1 MRRILIDNNVKAI
14 ATDYLRALKDKKEMH
29 WREMPIAR
37 LKMVYDAL
45 DERSGLRCYV
55 FLLMMLYDRIILLHS
70 TEFTA
75 FHDTY
80 FSRWDAEDLSTKV
93 KVKKKE
99 MPFYQAVQWA
109 MRYEDVRKDL
119 LPSFIGRLQINACG
133 YCNEVSI
140 VSGEKTVDGN
150 QSIWARYEVDHF
162 YPKDKYPYLS
172 TSFYNFQPS
181 CGNCNG
187 SKSDNMALFNL
198 YTDDTNEQDVFRFTI
213 GDADQILDALIKSNP
228 DALEIHLV
236 SDDKELQRNHDEL
249 FHVESVYQKGHCKD
263 AWRIMDILYGHKD
276 SYIRSLKAFLCGRL
290 AGSDHDILM
299 NYFKEYDYDM
309 NKDMVHK
316 KPLNKLA
323 QDIVDFYEV

>member
-1 MRRILIDNNVKAI
+1 MRRMLIDNNVKAI
-14 ATDYLRALKDKKEMH
+14 ATDYLRALKGKT
-29 WREMPIAR
+29 WREKPMKR

-45 DERSGLRCYV
+45 DGQGGLRCYV
-55 FLLMMLYDRIILLHS
+55 SLLMMLYDRIILLHS

-119 LPSFIGRLQINACG
+119 LPSFIGRLQINACV

-140 VSGEKTVDGN
+140 ASGEKTEDGN
-150 QSIWARYEVDHF
+150 KEIWARYEVDHF

-181 CGNCNG
+181 CGNCNV
-187 SKSDNMALFNL
+187 SKSDKMALFNL
-198 YTDDTNEQDVFRFTI
+198 YTDDTGKQDVFRFTI
-213 GDADQILDALIKSNP
+213 GDADQISKARINSNP

-236 SDDKELQRNHDEL
+236 SDDVELQRNHDEL
-249 FHVESVYQKGHCKD
+249 FHVESVYQNAHRKH
-263 AWRIMDILYGHKD
+263 AWRIMAILYDHED
-276 SYIRSLKAFLCGRL
+276 SYIKGLKDFLCGHL
-290 AGSDHDILM
+290 MESDHDILM
-299 NYFKEYDYDM
+299 KYFKEYDYDM

-316 KPLNKLA
+316 NPLNKLA
-323 QDIVDFYEV
+323 QDIVEFYETE

>member
-1 MRRILIDNNVKAI
+1 MRRILIDHNVNAI
-14 ATDYLRALKDKKEMH
+14 AADYLRALKCNT
-29 WREMPIAR
+29 WREKPLKR

-55 FLLMMLYDRIILLHS
+55 FLLMMLYDRIILLRS

-75 FHDTY
+75 FHDTC

-99 MPFYQAVQWA
+99 MPFYQAIQWA

-119 LPSFIGRLQINACG
+119 LPSFIGRLQINACV

-140 VSGEKTVDGN
+140 ASGEKTEDGN
-150 QSIWARYEVDHF
+150 KEIWARYEVDHF

-187 SKSDNMALFNL
+187 SKSDKMALFNL
-198 YTDDTNEQDVFRFTI
+198 YTDDTSKQDVFRFTI
-213 GDADQILDALIKSNP
+213 GDADHIMDALMKSEP

-236 SDDKELQRNHDEL
+236 SDDAELQRNHDEL
-249 FHVESVYQKGHCKD
+249 FHVESVYQNAHRDD
-263 AWRIMDILYGHKD
+263 AWRIMDILYHHED
-276 SYIRSLKAFLCGRL
+276 SYIKGLKAFLDGHL
-290 AGSDHDILM
+290 TGNIHDILM
-299 NYFKEYDYDM
+299 KYFKEYGYYMD
-309 NKDMVHK
+309 KDMVHK

-323 QDIVDFYEV
+323 QDIVEFYEAE

>member
-1 MRRILIDNNVKAI
+1 MRRILIDHNVDAI
-14 ATDYLRALKDKKEMH
+14 ATDYLRVLKGKS
-29 WREMPIAR
+29 WREKPMKR

-45 DERSGLRCYV
+45 GEQGGLRCYV
-55 FLLMMLYDRIILLHS
+55 SLLMTLYDRIILLHS

-75 FHDTY
+75 FHDKY
-80 FSRWDAEDLSTKV
+80 FSRWDAEGMSTKV

-119 LPSFIGRLQINACG
+119 LPSFIGRLQINACV
-133 YCNEVSI
+133 YCNEASI
-140 VSGEKTVDGN
+140 ASGEKTENGN
-150 QSIWARYEVDHF
+150 HVIWTRYEVDHF

-187 SKSDNMALFNL
+187 SKSDKMALFNL

-249 FHVESVYQKGHCKD
+249 FHVESVYQNAHRKQ
-263 AWRIMDILYGHKD
+263 AWRIMAILYDHED
-276 SYIRSLKAFLCGRL
+276 SYIKGLKDFLCGHL
-290 AGSDHDILM
+290 TESDHDILM

-323 QDIVDFYEV
+323 QDIVEFYEV